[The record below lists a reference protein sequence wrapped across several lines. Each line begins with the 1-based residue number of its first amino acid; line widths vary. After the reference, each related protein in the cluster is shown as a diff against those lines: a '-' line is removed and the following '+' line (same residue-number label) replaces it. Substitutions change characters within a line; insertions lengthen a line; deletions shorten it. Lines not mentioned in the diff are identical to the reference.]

1 MRVMVT
7 GAAGMLG
14 RTVAAEY
21 AGRKAEVIALNR
33 SDLDITDLGQV
44 RRVIGIQKPEIVIN
58 CAAYTNVDGAEAEPR
73 RAYLGNGLGPRNLA
87 VACRET
93 GAVLVHISTDY
104 VFDGSK
110 SGAYT
115 IYDAPRP
122 LNIYG
127 SSKLWGE
134 KALSSIAKSYYLVR
148 TSWLFGPEGN
158 NFVTTM
164 LRIGQEA
171 GKVRVVN
178 DQKGSPTYTVDLA
191 RAIADLTASGC
202 YGIYH
207 ITNQGSATW
216 YGFAEEIFTN
226 SGLRVNL
233 TSTNTLAM
241 GRPARRPQNSV
252 LDPFPLEETIGY
264 LLPAWE
270 DALDRYLDNIKKR

>member
-14 RTVAAEY
+14 RAVVAEY
-21 AGRKAEVIALNR
+21 TSRKAEVITLKR
-33 SDLDITDLGQV
+33 SDLDITDLEQV
-44 RRVIGIQKPEIVIN
+44 RRVIGSQKPKIVVN
-58 CAAYTNVDGAEAEPR
+58 CAAYTNVDRAEAEPR
-73 RAYLGNGLGPRNLA
+73 RAYLSNSLGPRNLA
-87 VACRET
+87 VACREA
-93 GAVLVHISTDY
+93 GAVLVHVSTDY
-104 VFDGSK
+104 IFDGSK
-110 SGAYT
+110 SGAYS
-115 IYDAPRP
+115 IYDDPHP
-122 LNIYG
+122 LNSYG

-134 KALSSIAKSYYLVR
+134 KALASIAKAYYLVR
-148 TSWLFGPEGN
+148 TSWLFGPGGS
-158 NFVTTM
+158 NFVETM

-191 RAIADLTASGC
+191 RAIADLSTSGC

-207 ITNQGSATW
+207 ITNQGSTTW

-226 SGLRVNL
+226 SGLRVSL
-233 TSTNTLAM
+233 TAINTLAM

-264 LLPAWE
+264 LLPTWE
-270 DALDRYLDNIKKR
+270 DALARYMNSIRKQ

>member
-14 RTVAAEY
+14 QAMAAEY
-21 AGRKAEVIALNR
+21 ASRKAEVIALKR
-33 SDLDITDLGQV
+33 AEMDITDLGQV
-44 RRVIGIQKPEIVIN
+44 RRVVGIQKPETVIN
-58 CAAYTNVDGAEAEPR
+58 CAAYTNVDCAEAEPR
-73 RAYLGNGLGPRNLA
+73 LAYLSNGLGLRNLA
-87 VACRET
+87 VACREA

-104 VFDGSK
+104 IFDGSK
-110 SGAYT
+110 SGAYS
-115 IYDAPRP
+115 IYDDPHP

-134 KALSSIAKSYYLVR
+134 KVLSSIANSYYLVR
-148 TSWLFGPEGN
+148 TSWLFGPGGN
-158 NFVTTM
+158 NFVETM

-207 ITNQGSATW
+207 ITNQGSTTW
-216 YGFAEEIFTN
+216 YGFAEEIFKN
-226 SGLRVNL
+226 SCLRVNL
-233 TSTNTLAM
+233 TPCNTLAM

-264 LLPAWE
+264 LLPAWK
-270 DALDRYLDNIKKR
+270 DALARYMNSIRKQ